1 MLTLTFV
8 FMYLNIYDKLNAI
21 LGRFSRDEE
30 TLKKIKEKTLRIE
43 EHRKKKE
50 AEGKKKKK
58 N

>member
-1 MLTLTFV
+1 
-8 FMYLNIYDKLNAI
+8 MYLNIYDKLNAI
-21 LGRFSRDEE
+21 FCRFSRDEE